1 MAAVVREIGGRELMR
16 PQRLDTAI
24 NERPHHIWVGP
35 LRPRLGPALT
45 WWQVCDVAQRLLVWI
60 GAVDRAGEQRAAEI
74 RPRI

>member
-1 MAAVVREIGGRELMR
+1 MAAIVREIGGCELMG

-35 LRPRLGPALT
+35 PRPGLGPALT
-45 WWQVCDVAQRLLVWI
+45 CRKVRDVAQRMFVWI
-60 GAVDRAGEQRAAEI
+60 RAIDRAGEQRAAEI